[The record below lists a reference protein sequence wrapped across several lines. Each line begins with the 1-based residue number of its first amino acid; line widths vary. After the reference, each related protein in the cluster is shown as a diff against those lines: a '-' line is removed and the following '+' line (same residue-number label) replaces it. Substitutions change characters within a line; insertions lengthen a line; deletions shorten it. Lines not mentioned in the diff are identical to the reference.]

1 MEKPCILATT
11 LGAPGGIYNETHF
24 TKIPYERFVQRKEDF
39 AEKIQAVFVWVVD
52 HLDIPLINSFGV
64 KVSNIPHVVDN
75 ATADIGVSLMLA
87 SARKI
92 DTFFSK
98 FRESDN
104 FPESSLGTDVTG
116 ATLGIIGMGRIGYKI
131 AKRFQGFEMKI
142 LYHNRNR
149 RPEREERAAGATYCA
164 SMKELLQRSGF
175 VMVLFAMMK
184 PNSTFINISR
194 GLVVDQDALVD
205 ALKKKMIR
213 AAALDVTYPEP
224 LPRDNPLLSF
234 PNVIILPHVGTHTV
248 ETSQIMV
255 ERMVTN
261 ALAAVTGGQLPD
273 EVKA

>member
-1 MEKPCILATT
+1 MWD
-11 LGAPGGIYNETHF
+11 YSETHF

-39 AEKIQAVFVWVVD
+39 AEKIQAVFVWGAGALKVDQNLLLSLPNLKAVVNGGIWVVD

-75 ATADIGVSLMLA
+75 AYADIGVSLMLA

-92 DTFFSK
+92 VEGERYSFLSILLPDLSYCWLIPLGISFSLQDTFFSK

-149 RPEREERAAGATYCA
+149 RWICWTLIKIFTLSLNSFLPAWIIHKLSVFKYIYST
-164 SMKELLQRSGF
+164 RS
-175 VMVLFAMMK
+175 
-184 PNSTFINISR
+184 S
-194 GLVVDQDALVD
+194 
-205 ALKKKMIR
+205 
-213 AAALDVTYPEP
+213 
-224 LPRDNPLLSF
+224 
-234 PNVIILPHVGTHTV
+234 
-248 ETSQIMV
+248 
-255 ERMVTN
+255 
-261 ALAAVTGGQLPD
+261 
-273 EVKA
+273 